1 MKVPGILKNKYVL
14 YVLLIIGII
23 NVLGYISLE
32 DYNSL
37 ALFVVLGL
45 LSSYF
50 SKNMAVNLLI
60 AIVVTSF
67 VSMNKFQEGFQEGH
81 EKEETKSKADKAKAA
96 AAAALKAAQEATEE
110 GGEDHSHHSHP
121 VNGDA
126 EEDEDEE
133 EEDLK
138 CDPECVK
145 GKEECVEGVC
155 KPLKDGFKNNVPSSS
170 PASIKGETDESIGDR
185 IDYAATMEQAYNN
198 LQNMLGKDGMK
209 SITNETKKL
218 VSQQKDLMGT
228 LNSMAPMLTS
238 AKETLEGLNL
248 KDMEGMSDILN
259 KLQAGPPPKIQKKK

>member
-1 MKVPGILKNKYVL
+1 MKVSGILKNKYVL
-14 YVLLIIGII
+14 YVLLVIGII

-126 EEDEDEE
+126 EEDDD
-133 EEDLK
+133 EDLK

-228 LNSMAPMLTS
+228 LNSMAPMLNS

-248 KDMEGMSDILN
+248 NDMEGMSDILK
-259 KLQAGPPPKIQKKK
+259 KLQGGAPPKISMKKKK

>member
-14 YVLLIIGII
+14 YVLLVIGII
-23 NVLGYISLE
+23 NILGYISIQ

-67 VSMNKFQEGFQEGH
+67 VSMNKIQEGFTEGH
-81 EKEETKSKADKAKAA
+81 EKGDAETKADKAKAA
-96 AAAALKAAQEATEE
+96 AKAALKAAAEATK
-110 GGEDHSHHSHP
+110 
-121 VNGDA
+121 
-126 EEDEDEE
+126 EEDE
-133 EEDLK
+133 EDDHTHHKHEVKDDVK
-138 CDPECVK
+138 CDPECVA
-145 GKEECVEGVC
+145 GKECV
-155 KPLKDGFKNNVPSSS
+155 DGTCVTKEKYQNNVPPSS
-170 PASIKGETDESIGDR
+170 PASIEGETDESVGDR

-218 VSQQKDLMGT
+218 VTQQKDLMGT

-248 KDMEGMSDILN
+248 KDMEGMSDILQ
-259 KLQAGPPPKIQKKK
+259 KLQAGPPPKIKRK